1 MEWVKVFSSVEEA
14 KKRIP
19 LNSVVPVLI
28 GNHEICLGHL
38 HDGFFAID
46 DLCPHQAA
54 SLGKG
59 RCLPTGQVEC
69 PWHHY
74 LFNLRTGSNTGGT
87 AMDVEKYEVKT
98 DETGVYIGIQ

>member
-1 MEWVKVFSSVEEA
+1 MEWVKIFSSEEEA
-14 KKRIP
+14 KRRIP

-28 GNHEICLGHL
+28 GNHEVCLGHL
-38 HDGFFAID
+38 HDGFYAID

-59 RCLPTGQVEC
+59 RCLPNGMVEC

-74 LFNLRTGSNTGGT
+74 LFDLRTGSNKGET
-87 AMDVEKYEVKT
+87 AMDVERYEVKVN
-98 DETGVYIGIQ
+98 EEGLFIGIK